1 MTKWNVNHGIAS
13 RSLISASLSM
23 VISTQHSK
31 LNDLRKIICLRK
43 SESSVVRISVYN
55 VLENFA
61 EHGIHCRPCFYTG
74 DFIDMLP

>member
-61 EHGIHCRPCFYTG
+61 EHRIHCLPCFYI
-74 DFIDMLP
+74 DDIIDMLP